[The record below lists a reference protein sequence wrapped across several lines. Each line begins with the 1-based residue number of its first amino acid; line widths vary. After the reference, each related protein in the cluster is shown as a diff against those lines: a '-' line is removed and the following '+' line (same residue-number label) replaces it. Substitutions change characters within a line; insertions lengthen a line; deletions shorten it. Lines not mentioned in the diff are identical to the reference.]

1 MIRITQH
8 FPERTSHDS
17 AGWKTRIVGLLSA
30 EYEVKKVKGVVK
42 KKKKKKRNEKT
53 EKEEKNIE
61 REKKSEFNACSISV
75 N

>member
-1 MIRITQH
+1 MIRITQP

-17 AGWKTRIVGLLSA
+17 AGLKTRIVGLLSA
-30 EYEVKKVKGVVK
+30 EYGVKKVKGVVK
-42 KKKKKKRNEKT
+42 KKKRNEKT
-53 EKEEKNIE
+53 EKKEKNIE